1 MASRQKSFF
10 EQGKK
15 SRPQWHGARRPEHP
29 PRPAEQNPKPP
40 TVIPPIPASSASRSK
55 LKAFQFKKSPVQA
68 KSPPRATA
76 EGDQGAGKETHV
88 SVEDGSAMAAS
99 QLMPGPQSMSQPKE
113 CPQTPLGRLPLAE
126 LIAAVD
132 DNANGSFD
140 LTPGERVLWQ
150 YVPGSSQLSSSQPA
164 TTSKQ
169 GKKRARST
177 SPLSSSQNETSKHF
191 PSKKQSFDLQTLQKT
206 LKTPQ
211 ADPAADLW
219 TRYSLKTAGARD
231 GSPTR
236 NDASF
241 IELLRS
247 SSPQT
252 PGSHLKTRE
261 LKSLR
266 RSISCANEW
275 PTSAAKRR
283 RLNYGGSQYQ
293 ALNEQLHENIESAK
307 TSGAK
312 TSRVSLLVEQV
323 QKALLR
329 SRTGDAKA
337 ESNMESSPSSDKD
350 SGTDHCQSSPTH
362 GTQNHCNQGSE
373 PQDPILPT
381 IVAARP
387 QVVRE
392 DATDLA
398 EKASEFEDDDFD
410 DDELLEAV
418 DASLTPGLPVHD
430 PVDKPGR
437 HPALVHM
444 PVEHLTVSKLST
456 KAPVIVER
464 ATTQGGSKYSTSS
477 TSTFTETKDSN
488 PPPAGGG
495 DYYDDDDDDDDAND
509 MSAADFEDIVAVYD
523 EQKPDVGKQSHEHQA
538 RRATVRQPLAE
549 LGQPVQSLTRKESHA
564 AQGKA
569 HIIDVSS
576 DDEFG
581 EEADFDDI
589 VAQCTA
595 ASQPSSQTL
604 SVGARQRRIIQR
616 YEITKVFEGQHT
628 ADNGKTYPQK
638 VLVAR
643 PEKSNITKVITLRQT
658 WVSSHCLPNDFVHVV
673 GDFNGNGECII
684 DDQRNLLIV
693 HPDNLVSATVVGDSF
708 QCIRRAVLQDRVK
721 ATSDSSESQIYGH
734 ILHEIFQEAMK
745 ANRWDDEWL
754 RNTIE
759 TIASRYLESFF
770 EINLDPIRAVEQLV
784 EKTIP
789 LQIWAKTF
797 VSARMKPGAVIKD
810 RNGAT
815 SVAVVNKLL
824 EVEEKVWS
832 PMYGL
837 KGNVDAT
844 VQITTKD
851 GSEERTLTVPFELK
865 TGKRANDAHRA
876 QTALYTLLLS
886 DRYDIDVACGIL
898 YYTESSEI
906 SRVPAIRHELMH
918 MVMKRNE
925 LASYVRQRVELPSM
939 LKSPHLCGNCY
950 AQKPCFIYHKL
961 IEDGNGETSGM
972 KEKFDEVVRHL
983 NPSHAVFLKK
993 WDELLTKEEKDVVK
1007 LRRELWT
1014 MQSSHREKLGRCFS
1028 NVVIEPGSAKDMDDA
1043 PKINRYHYSFVK
1055 QKTVPGFSFLES
1067 QIIIGEPIVISD
1079 ERGHFALA
1087 SGYVRAIRKRRI
1099 DVAVDRCL
1107 NNARN
1112 RKERFNSQDHQSFV
1126 GIMEVLEE
1134 GSTGITRTPEQ
1145 PQAPTAYRIDKDEF
1159 SNGMAMIRNNLI
1171 SLMDKDVFGS
1181 QALRKLIVENAPPT
1195 FRSRPG
1201 AYSLGSSASLTSLN
1215 DDQRNA
1221 VEKVLS
1227 AKDYALVLGM
1237 PGTGKTTTIA
1247 HLIRALTAQGKSV
1260 LLTSYTHTA
1269 VDNILLKIRH
1279 DNIGVFRLGALAKIH
1294 PDVQDFADLAGTQ
1307 MKSIEEIKTAYSRS
1321 VVATTCLGIN
1331 HPIFNQKL
1339 FDYCIVDEASQ
1350 ITLPVCLGPIR
1361 MAKTFV
1367 LVGDHNQLPPL
1378 VQNEEAREGG
1388 LDISLF
1394 KMLSDN
1400 HPESVVNLETQYRM
1414 CEDVMTLSNT
1424 LIYNGRLKC
1433 GSPAVAH
1440 ASIRMPRMEALKQ
1453 HHHTPSSLLS
1463 ANLNPKT
1470 VCLNPTRALCWIRD
1484 LLDPSTKA
1492 CFVNT
1497 DPLLPL
1503 SRESETGSRIVNT
1516 CEATLCSQLVQSLL
1530 TTGVPAKDIG
1540 VITLYRSQLAL
1551 IKQNLRHQHPA
1562 VEMYTADKFQG
1573 RDKEVIILS
1582 LVRSNESLNVG
1593 ELLRDWRRV
1602 NVALTRARTKLL
1614 ILGSKSTLKG
1624 NGLLERFVELMD
1636 GRGWIYDLPRGA
1648 MEGHVFDDGTTQSL
1662 TARFSSHEVVKTEKS
1677 KAEVRVKEEAGKP
1690 KRIDGFFDST
1700 RGKENKA
1707 PAKAGKKTEK
1717 ALLGSR
1723 PVLRDIVND
1732 AS

>member
-1 MASRQKSFF
+1 
-10 EQGKK
+10 
-15 SRPQWHGARRPEHP
+15 
-29 PRPAEQNPKPP
+29 
-40 TVIPPIPASSASRSK
+40 
-55 LKAFQFKKSPVQA
+55 
-68 KSPPRATA
+68 
-76 EGDQGAGKETHV
+76 
-88 SVEDGSAMAAS
+88 MAAS
-99 QLMPGPQSMSQPKE
+99 QLMPSLQSLSQPKE
-113 CPQTPLGRLPLAE
+113 CPQTPVGRLPLAE

-132 DNANGSFD
+132 DSSNRSFD

-150 YVPGSSQLSSSQPA
+150 YVPGSSQLSSSQPG

-177 SPLSSSQNETSKHF
+177 SPLSSSQNEASIHF
-191 PSKKQSFDLQTLQKT
+191 ANKKQSFDLQTLQKT

-219 TRYSLKTAGARD
+219 TRYSLRTGGARD

-241 IELLRS
+241 TELLRS

-283 RLNYGGSQYQ
+283 RLTHGGSQHQ
-293 ALNEQLHENIESAK
+293 VLNEPLHENRDTAK
-307 TSGAK
+307 TA
-312 TSRVSLLVEQV
+312 RVSLLVEQV
-323 QKALLR
+323 QNALLR

-337 ESNMESSPSSDKD
+337 APNMVSSPSPDKD
-350 SGTDHCQSSPTH
+350 SVDDQCQSSPTH
-362 GTQNHCNQGSE
+362 GTQDHCNQDPE
-373 PQDPILPT
+373 PQDRILPT
-381 IVAARP
+381 IVAEQAHI
-387 QVVRE
+387 VRD
-392 DATDLA
+392 DATNFA

-410 DDELLEAV
+410 DEELLEAV
-418 DASLTPGLPVHD
+418 DASLTPGLPVRD
-430 PVDKPGR
+430 PADKLGR
-437 HPALVHM
+437 ALAPLQTPAK
-444 PVEHLTVSKLST
+444 HLTMSKAST
-456 KAPVIVER
+456 TAAVRVER
-464 ATTQGGSKYSTSS
+464 AMTQGGSNYPTSS
-477 TSTFTETKDSN
+477 ASTFTKAKDSK
-488 PPPAGGG
+488 PPPTAGG
-495 DYYDDDDDDDDAND
+495 DYDDDDDDDDND
-509 MSAADFEDIVAVYD
+509 MSAADFEDIAAFYD
-523 EQKPDVGKQSHEHQA
+523 EQKLDVANQSHGHQA
-538 RRATVRQPLAE
+538 TRATVRQPLAE
-549 LGQPVQSLTRKESHA
+549 LGQPVQSLTRKESHET
-564 AQGKA
+564 QVKA

-604 SVGARQRRIIQR
+604 SGRQRRIIQR
-616 YEITKVFEGQHT
+616 YEITKVVEGQYT

-638 VLVAR
+638 VLVAQ
-643 PEKSNITKVITLRQT
+643 PENSNITKVITLRQT
-658 WVSSHCLPNDFVHVV
+658 WVSSHCLPSDFVHVV
-673 GDFNGNGECII
+673 GDFDGNGECII
-684 DDQRNLLIV
+684 DDRHNLLIV

-721 ATSDSSESQIYGH
+721 ATNDSSESQIYGH

-797 VSARMKPGAVIKD
+797 VSARVKPEAVIKD

-851 GSEERTLTVPFELK
+851 GSEEKTLTVPFELK
-865 TGKRANDAHRA
+865 TGKHANDAHRA

-886 DRYDIDVACGIL
+886 DRYDIDAACGIL

-925 LASYVRQRVELPSM
+925 LASYIRQRIVLPPM

-972 KEKFDEVVRHL
+972 KEKFEEVVRHL
-983 NPSHAVFLKK
+983 NSSHADFLKK

-1014 MQSSHREKLGRCFS
+1014 MQSGQREKLGRCFS
-1028 NVVIEPGSAKDMDDA
+1028 NVIIESGSAKEVEDA

-1067 QIIIGEPIVISD
+1067 QIIVGEPIVISD

-1099 DVAVDRCL
+1099 DVAVDRRL

-1126 GIMEVLEE
+1126 GIMEVLGED
-1134 GSTGITRTPEQ
+1134 STDITRTPEQ
-1145 PQAPTAYRIDKDEF
+1145 SQEPTAYRIDKDEF

-1181 QALRKLIVENAPPT
+1181 QALRELIVDNAAPT

-1201 AYSLGSSASLTSLN
+1201 AYSLGNSASLDSLN

-1279 DNIGVFRLGALAKIH
+1279 DHIGVFRLGALAKIH
-1294 PDVQDFADLAGTQ
+1294 PEVQDFADLAGTQ

-1361 MAKTFV
+1361 MAKTFI

-1394 KMLSDN
+1394 KMLSEK

-1440 ASIRMPRMEALKQ
+1440 ASIRIPRMEALKQ

-1463 ANLNPKT
+1463 ANLNPKK

-1503 SRESETGSRIVNT
+1503 SRESETGSRIINT
-1516 CEATLCSQLVQSLL
+1516 CEATLCTKLVQSLL

-1624 NGLLERFVELMD
+1624 NGLLERFVELMHD
-1636 GRGWIYDLPRGA
+1636 RGWIYDLPRGA
-1648 MEGHVFDDGTTQSL
+1648 MEGHVFDDGATQSL
-1662 TARFSSHEVVKTEKS
+1662 TARFSSHEVIKTDKV
-1677 KAEVRVKEEAGKP
+1677 KAEARVKEVVGKP
-1690 KRIDGFFDST
+1690 KRIDGFFDNT
-1700 RGKENKA
+1700 RGKANKA

>member
-1 MASRQKSFF
+1 M
-10 EQGKK
+10 
-15 SRPQWHGARRPEHP
+15 
-29 PRPAEQNPKPP
+29 
-40 TVIPPIPASSASRSK
+40 T
-55 LKAFQFKKSPVQA
+55 
-68 KSPPRATA
+68 
-76 EGDQGAGKETHV
+76 
-88 SVEDGSAMAAS
+88 
-99 QLMPGPQSMSQPKE
+99 
-113 CPQTPLGRLPLAE
+113 
-126 LIAAVD
+126 
-132 DNANGSFD
+132 
-140 LTPGERVLWQ
+140 
-150 YVPGSSQLSSSQPA
+150 
-164 TTSKQ
+164 
-169 GKKRARST
+169 
-177 SPLSSSQNETSKHF
+177 
-191 PSKKQSFDLQTLQKT
+191 
-206 LKTPQ
+206 
-211 ADPAADLW
+211 
-219 TRYSLKTAGARD
+219 
-231 GSPTR
+231 
-236 NDASF
+236 
-241 IELLRS
+241 
-247 SSPQT
+247 
-252 PGSHLKTRE
+252 
-261 LKSLR
+261 
-266 RSISCANEW
+266 
-275 PTSAAKRR
+275 
-283 RLNYGGSQYQ
+283 
-293 ALNEQLHENIESAK
+293 
-307 TSGAK
+307 
-312 TSRVSLLVEQV
+312 
-323 QKALLR
+323 
-329 SRTGDAKA
+329 
-337 ESNMESSPSSDKD
+337 
-350 SGTDHCQSSPTH
+350 
-362 GTQNHCNQGSE
+362 
-373 PQDPILPT
+373 
-381 IVAARP
+381 
-387 QVVRE
+387 
-392 DATDLA
+392 
-398 EKASEFEDDDFD
+398 
-410 DDELLEAV
+410 
-418 DASLTPGLPVHD
+418 
-430 PVDKPGR
+430 
-437 HPALVHM
+437 
-444 PVEHLTVSKLST
+444 
-456 KAPVIVER
+456 
-464 ATTQGGSKYSTSS
+464 
-477 TSTFTETKDSN
+477 
-488 PPPAGGG
+488 
-495 DYYDDDDDDDDAND
+495 
-509 MSAADFEDIVAVYD
+509 
-523 EQKPDVGKQSHEHQA
+523 
-538 RRATVRQPLAE
+538 
-549 LGQPVQSLTRKESHA
+549 
-564 AQGKA
+564 
-569 HIIDVSS
+569 
-576 DDEFG
+576 
-581 EEADFDDI
+581 
-589 VAQCTA
+589 
-595 ASQPSSQTL
+595 
-604 SVGARQRRIIQR
+604 
-616 YEITKVFEGQHT
+616 
-628 ADNGKTYPQK
+628 
-638 VLVAR
+638 
-643 PEKSNITKVITLRQT
+643 
-658 WVSSHCLPNDFVHVV
+658 
-673 GDFNGNGECII
+673 
-684 DDQRNLLIV
+684 
-693 HPDNLVSATVVGDSF
+693 
-708 QCIRRAVLQDRVK
+708 
-721 ATSDSSESQIYGH
+721 
-734 ILHEIFQEAMK
+734 
-745 ANRWDDEWL
+745 
-754 RNTIE
+754 
-759 TIASRYLESFF
+759 
-770 EINLDPIRAVEQLV
+770 
-784 EKTIP
+784 
-789 LQIWAKTF
+789 
-797 VSARMKPGAVIKD
+797 
-810 RNGAT
+810 
-815 SVAVVNKLL
+815 
-824 EVEEKVWS
+824 
-832 PMYGL
+832 
-837 KGNVDAT
+837 
-844 VQITTKD
+844 
-851 GSEERTLTVPFELK
+851 
-865 TGKRANDAHRA
+865 
-876 QTALYTLLLS
+876 
-886 DRYDIDVACGIL
+886 DIDVACGIL

-939 LKSPHLCGNCY
+939 LKSPHLCGKCY

-972 KEKFDEVVRHL
+972 REKFEEVVRHL

-993 WDELLTKEEKDVVK
+993 WDGLLTREEKDVVK

-1014 MQSSHREKLGRCFS
+1014 MQSGQREKLGRCFS
-1028 NVVIEPGSAKDMDDA
+1028 NVVIEKGSAKVVDGA
-1043 PKINRYHYSFVK
+1043 PKINRYIYSFVK

-1067 QIIIGEPIVISD
+1067 QIVMGEPILISD

-1087 SGYVRAIRKRRI
+1087 SGYVTAIRKRRI
-1099 DVAVDRCL
+1099 DVAVDRRL

-1112 RKERFNSQDHQSFV
+1112 RKARFNSQDHQSFV
-1126 GIMEVLEE
+1126 GIMEVSEE
-1134 GSTGITRTPEQ
+1134 GSGSITRSPEQ
-1145 PQAPTAYRIDKDEF
+1145 PQEPTAYRIDKDEF

-1181 QALRKLIVENAPPT
+1181 QALRKLIVENTAPT
-1195 FRSRPG
+1195 FRARPSE
-1201 AYSLGSSASLTSLN
+1201 YSLGDNASLANLN
-1215 DDQRNA
+1215 GDQRNA

-1269 VDNILLKIRH
+1269 VDNILLKIRY

-1361 MAKTFV
+1361 MAKAFI

-1440 ASIRMPRMEALKQ
+1440 ASIRIPRMEALKH

-1470 VCLNPTRALCWIRD
+1470 VCLNPTRSLCWIRD

-1516 CEATLCSQLVQSLL
+1516 CEATLCTQLVQSLL

-1614 ILGSKSTLKG
+1614 LLGSKSTLKG
-1624 NGLLERFVELMD
+1624 NGLLDRFVELMD

-1648 MEGHVFDDGTTQSL
+1648 MEGHVFDDGATQSL
-1662 TARFSSHEVVKTEKS
+1662 TARFSSHEAVKGDKL
-1677 KAEVRVKEEAGKP
+1677 KEVSVKEEAKRP
-1690 KRIDGFFDST
+1690 KRIDGFFGNT